1 MDTLRSCTS
10 ARCICEIEQ
19 IRKYW
24 LHPCRD
30 FFCDKLF
37 SLTGIDWVNSLDKIA
52 EQPDRQTSQVSMK
65 FTVRTLFVLLTVT
78 AVSAAC
84 FGGLVNAATKNIRDI
99 SLFIP
104 VTAAAPL
111 ALMVLMNYLLKLGDW
126 LFGRRQSRN

>member
-1 MDTLRSCTS
+1 
-10 ARCICEIEQ
+10 
-19 IRKYW
+19 
-24 LHPCRD
+24 
-30 FFCDKLF
+30 
-37 SLTGIDWVNSLDKIA
+37 
-52 EQPDRQTSQVSMK
+52 MK